1 MKILK
6 IVSEKLSSWSWRL
19 NITSLR
25 LRLPPIRPSVRP
37 PVRPSAREVTLQ
49 GT

>member
-6 IVSEKLSSWSWRL
+6 IIFEELSSWSWRL

-25 LRLPPIRPSVRP
+25 LRLPVRPSIRPS
-37 PVRPSAREVTLQ
+37 AHEVTLQ